1 MDYSK
6 IYKSY
11 DSDGE
16 FEQAKGRKTKGKKYV
31 LVEFPY
37 PSGTGLHIGHAFS
50 FTAADVYARFC
61 RAMGYNVLFPM
72 GWDAFGLP
80 TENFAIKSKRK
91 PQEITREFTAKFKE
105 QMDLLGMSF
114 EWERELAT
122 TDPQFYKWTQWIFI
136 KLWEKGL
143 AEKQKMPINWCPS
156 CKIGLANE
164 EVVDGKCERCG
175 SEVEKRDI
183 EQWVVKITQYADRLA
198 EGLEHTDFIEKVK
211 SSQINW
217 IGKKSGAKIR
227 FGDIEVFTTR
237 PDTIYGVSALVVAPE
252 HPIVLNQILQSS
264 QPLREASGLK
274 IDSAT
279 IQEVKKYVESVKNKS
294 DLERTDLNKD
304 KSGVFTGLYVEN
316 PVNGKKVPVWVADYV
331 LNSFGTG
338 AIMLVPAHDQRDY
351 DFAKK
356 YGLEKLQVVKP
367 LGTQGEETSPLQET
381 VSLQMAFEDEGV
393 SVNSELFD
401 GQKTAEAKKTII
413 KWLVDRGVGE
423 EHTTFH
429 LRDWIFSR
437 QHYWGEPVPMWREID
452 GGWQPVPESEL
463 PVVLPEVEAYEPT
476 DDGKSPLSKI
486 DSFVKYKDGERDT
499 DTMPNWA
506 GSDWYFLGYLM
517 KDVWSASAIAT
528 ADKSNVFVKNADK
541 IKYWMPVDVYIGG
554 DEHNT
559 LHLLYSRF
567 IYQFLYDLGMVP
579 TPEPYFRRVSHGVI
593 LAPDGRRMSK
603 SKGNTVDP
611 IPLCEE
617 FGSDV
622 IRMSM
627 MFMGPFDAT
636 MPWNPNTVAGVKRF
650 LEKFKRMIE
659 RVGVGSSDPIR
670 GEETSPLQSIL
681 HKTIRDIT
689 RDLGQCKFNTPIAKL
704 MEFVNSVNES
714 NSGSVDLES
723 AKKLVILLAPYAP
736 FTAEE
741 LWKQL
746 GQKDSVHEQLFPD
759 YNSSLIVSDTINV
772 PVCINGKVRD
782 QLELAVE
789 EADSQEMVVAK
800 AMKLAKISKDF
811 ELKSIK
817 KIVYVKGKMLNLVV

>member
-1 MDYSK
+1 MDYCK

-11 DSDGE
+11 DSDEE
-16 FEQAKGRKTKGKKYV
+16 FERAKGRKTKGKKYV

-50 FTAADVYARFC
+50 FTAADVYARYC

-91 PQEITREFTAKFKE
+91 PQDITNEFTAKFKE

-175 SEVEKRDI
+175 TEVEKREI

-211 SSQINW
+211 SSQVNW

-227 FGDIEVFTTR
+227 FGEIEVFTTR

-252 HPIVLNQILQSS
+252 HEILKNI
-264 QPLREASGLK
+264 K
-274 IDSAT
+274 IK
-279 IQEVKKYVESVKNKS
+279 EVRDYIEKVKNKS

-316 PVNGKKVPVWVADYV
+316 PINGKKVPVWVADYV

-356 YGLEKLQVVKP
+356 YSLELLEVVKP
-367 LGTQGEETSPLQET
+367 VSGVGTRHGAFLPN
-381 VSLQMAFEDEGV
+381 AFEDEGV
-393 SVNSELFD
+393 AVNSKLFD
-401 GQKTAEAKKTII
+401 GQKTGEAKKTII
-413 KWLVDRGVGE
+413 KWLVDNGVGE

-437 QHYWGEPVPMWREID
+437 QHYWGEPVPMWKQKN
-452 GGWQPVPESEL
+452 GGWQPVAEDEL

-517 KDVWSASAIAT
+517 KEVGT
-528 ADKSNVFVKNADK
+528 RHGTFLPENVFVKNADK
-541 IKYWMPVDVYIGG
+541 LKYWMPVDVYIGG

-579 TPEPYFRRVSHGVI
+579 NPEPYFRRVSHGVI

-617 FGSDV
+617 SGSDV

-650 LEKFKRMIE
+650 LEKFKRMIGNAKI
-659 RVGVGSSDPIR
+659 GV
-670 GEETSPLQSIL
+670 ETLQTTSL
-681 HKTIRDIT
+681 LNKTIRDVT

-704 MEFVNSVNES
+704 MEFVNEVGTNDAIL
-714 NSGSVDLES
+714 DLET
-723 AKKLVILLAPYAP
+723 AKKMVILLAPYAP

-741 LWKQL
+741 LWTEL
-746 GQKDSVHEQLFPD
+746 GGKGSVHEQLFPD
-759 YNSSLIVSDTINV
+759 FDASLIVSDTINV

-782 QLELAVE
+782 QLELSVSE
-789 EADSQEMVVAK
+789 SESQEAVLRK
-800 AMKLAKISKDF
+800 AMDLPKISRDF
-811 ELKSIK
+811 EPKDVK
-817 KIVYVKGKMLNLVV
+817 KVIYVKGKMLNLVV